1 MAQKQKIASVQ
12 VESAKALTTGMHA
25 LTAAWFTLVS
35 V

>member
-1 MAQKQKIASVQ
+1 MAQKQKIASVHSRKRKG
-12 VESAKALTTGMHA
+12 VDYCMHA